1 MQRAVIFLISSAILI
16 VMVSYFSTSFLP
28 NDPFGDAHGSP
39 TFPADGISQSKFAK
53 MKLRH
58 ADLSP
63 NRYDVGIFG
72 NSRALNVSAQ
82 DIDQDGCRLFN
93 FSIAGESLRGSAAL
107 IEQLGAIKK
116 VPRVIVVSV
125 DHFELQMYNNP
136 FFLSAGA
143 RLTNFFDDL
152 DAAITSG
159 SGFREITTVLWRAAW
174 TQALAFQRMFEYAFL
189 ANSLSSIFV
198 FESDQTDAA
207 NVYRSD
213 GSRRSNIASTNIPPV
228 LSATNAQILPWQLK
242 HDLGRIAAA
251 KSAGVETII
260 LYESFL
266 HPTSSKYFD
275 DNPSAHATR
284 SREALLSTCEELGM
298 KCITSKPK
306 MDPEMSW
313 SDASHPPRSVLGPYI
328 SELIA
333 PYTPVCRS

>member
-1 MQRAVIFLISSAILI
+1 MQRVVIFLISSAILV
-16 VMVSYFSTSFLP
+16 VMVSYFSTYVPP
-28 NDPFGDAHGSP
+28 NDPFNETNSSS
-39 TFPADGISQSKFAK
+39 TFSVRGISQSKFAK

-58 ADLSP
+58 AALSP
-63 NRYDVGIFG
+63 TPYDVGIFG
-72 NSRALNVSAQ
+72 NSRALNISAK
-82 DIDQDGCRLFN
+82 DIDRGACRFFN
-93 FSIAGESLRGSAAL
+93 FSIGGESLRASAAL
-107 IEQLGAIKK
+107 IEQLSAIKK
-116 VPRVIVVSV
+116 VPRVIIVSV

-136 FFLSAGA
+136 FFISAWA
-143 RLTNFFDDL
+143 RLLHFFDDL
-152 DAAITSG
+152 GAGLSSG
-159 SGFREITTVLWRAAW
+159 ASLREITTVVWRTVW
-174 TQALAFQRMFEYAFL
+174 TQILSFQRMFEYAFL
-189 ANSLSSIFV
+189 ANTFRSMFG
-198 FESDQTDAA
+198 FATDQTEAA
-207 NVYRSD
+207 KVYLSD